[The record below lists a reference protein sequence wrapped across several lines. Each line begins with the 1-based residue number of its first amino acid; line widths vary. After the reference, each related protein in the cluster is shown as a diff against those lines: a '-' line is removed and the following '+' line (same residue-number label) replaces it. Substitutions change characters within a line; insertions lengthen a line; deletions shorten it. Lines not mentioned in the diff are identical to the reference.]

1 MWARVTKTILFA
13 PNIACPGFPPFQM
26 AIDGSKY
33 LKQTH
38 ESNFDLVSECGNLQS
53 LKLAIFERI
62 VTKIQPRQP
71 KIEHFA

>member
-13 PNIACPGFPPFQM
+13 PNIASPGLLLSFSPLQM

-38 ESNFDLVSECGNLQS
+38 ESNFDLVSENMG
-53 LKLAIFERI
+53 IFR
-62 VTKIQPRQP
+62 V
-71 KIEHFA
+71 